1 MRGLIDVALRRKRT
15 ATERKNRTAR
25 GMPFG
30 LVLIIAFLTLA
41 AVPAIGAEDLAQT
54 YTTQIQPLLVRSCGK
69 CHGRTP
75 SNNDLDLTSFGSAQ
89 AMLDRPKMLSNVAER
104 VRDGDMPPKEA
115 PQPTPAEQEQ
125 LLGWITAALDAEAA
139 ARAGDPGPVTLRR
152 LSNTEYD
159 NAIRDLT
166 GVDMRPTQAREFPV
180 DSVGGEGFA
189 NVGEAM
195 PVTPELIGRYHQT
208 ARDVAARA
216 VLLPTGFRFSASPDR
231 PTWAAETLDS
241 LRSFHTRY
249 AGPNGE
255 PPLAAHLTAT
265 LRHREKMIR
274 GGAAAIAEVAAEEEL
289 NTTYLTALWE
299 GLTGTTK
306 SSLAPAE
313 VDARMQQWRQ
323 KAAEIEAQKKRRL
336 AAVKKIESLWTS
348 SKSVLAESQV
358 AEGGSVAFEHK
369 VKVGRGELLL
379 LTVLPNDNHGAD
391 STLVEWT
398 IRETAGG
405 QRNWSVADLVSNLLN
420 GNSWSDE
427 DGVRWSFLETTST
440 PTFLTDR
447 RDSIQGH
454 PELKAWSLG
463 SEPSVFVNAGEEL
476 SVWTTLPARTFFVHP
491 GHKRP
496 VSVAWTSPIDGELL
510 ISGRVADAHPA
521 GLDGVAFKLS
531 HLAAPDLGQ
540 ALVDISEASS
550 DPPDAGPAPAPLDLI
565 REKWQAATNDP
576 APVLAAIKATQDQLF
591 RSNYRQNAVIAVG
604 NGFPAWEE
612 LRRVVARERVEGA
625 AREPVF
631 RLVALPAQPD
641 TFVVWDRLRLE
652 GGDGPTLVLA
662 EHPELKAAVEAACG
676 IKFGQHPQNRLV
688 PSTALVTAAGEEV
701 VIDLKHLPLPLQQL
715 LTLPRFLRADVSLDE
730 GSPET
735 AEVQAFLIA
744 ASGGGD
750 RLSEPV
756 AKASPGNPRVAKI
769 VHQRVADELARSATE
784 FRALFP
790 PAVLFEPIIPRDAQG
805 SVFLYRREDEPLRRL
820 LLDEAGRD
828 ELNRLWRELEFVSE
842 QAFAT
847 PRMYEEIMQYYRR
860 PNDGARI
867 MFFYIQLFGE
877 QVNQE
882 EAALHA
888 VKANAETA
896 HLKELLVFA
905 ERAWRRPLT
914 GDELNAVLASY
925 RTDRADGIKHEP
937 AFRAALARVLSSPWF
952 LYRVEQP
959 ATGPHWQPVS
969 GDELATRLS
978 FLLWDSIPDDELRAK
993 SASLH
998 EREVLEE
1005 QLRRMLKDGRIR
1017 GMAQEFGARWLG
1029 VRNFVTD
1036 HGRNVKQ
1043 FPEFTP
1049 TVRDALAE
1057 EPVRFFEDLLVN
1069 DRPVAEVID
1078 ADTVVVN
1085 DVLAKHYGIP
1095 DVTGPQWRRVD
1106 NALAHSRGGMLGF
1119 GAVLAKTA
1127 AASRTS
1133 PVKRGTW
1140 VVEILGERLPKTPP
1154 GVPPLPETPP
1164 EGLSVREIT
1173 ERHRK
1178 DPACAGCHSRIDP
1191 YGMTLEQFDALGRLR
1206 PANDL
1211 KPDDAKATTRDG
1223 VQIDGFAGL
1232 RDYLAGPRRED
1243 VLRAFANKLTGYALG
1258 RTVQLSDLKLVDEL
1272 TKTMVDG
1279 GTWSD
1284 VLLMIVRSEQFRC
1297 IRPATAT
1304 TAGVP

>member
-1 MRGLIDVALRRKRT
+1 MRGLIDVVLRRERT
-15 ATERKNRTAR
+15 AAKRKNRTTC

-30 LVLIIAFLTLA
+30 VKLFIAFLTLA
-41 AVPAIGAEDLAQT
+41 TVPATGAEDLART
-54 YTTQIQPLLVRSCGK
+54 YTTQIQPLLVNSCGK
-69 CHGRTP
+69 CHGKTP
-75 SNNDLDLTSFGSAQ
+75 TDNDLDLTSFGSAQ
-89 AMLDRPKMLSNVAER
+89 AMLARAKMLSNVAER

-115 PQPTPAEQEQ
+115 PQPTPADREQ

-216 VLLPTGFRFSASPDR
+216 VLLPTGFRFSDSPDR
-231 PTWAAETLDS
+231 PTWAAEMLDS

-265 LRHREKMIR
+265 LRHREKLIR
-274 GGAAAIAEVAAEEEL
+274 GGAGAIAAVAAEEKL
-289 NTTYLTALWE
+289 NATYLTALWE

-336 AAVKKIESLWTS
+336 AAAKKIESLWIS

-358 AEGGSVAFEHK
+358 AEGGSVPFEHN
-369 VKVGRGELLL
+369 VKMGRGELLL

-398 IRETAGG
+398 IREIAGP
-405 QRNWSVADLVSNLLN
+405 QRIWSVADLVPNLLN
-420 GNSWSDE
+420 GNSWPDE
-427 DGVRWSFLETTST
+427 DGDRWSFLETTPN

-463 SEPSVFVNAGEEL
+463 SEPSVFVNAGEKL
-476 SVWTTLPARTFFVHP
+476 SVWTTLPARTFFMHP
-491 GHKRP
+491 GHQRP
-496 VSVAWTSPIDGELL
+496 VSVAWTSPIDGEVL

-540 ALVDISEASS
+540 ALVDVGNASS
-550 DPPDAGPAPAPLDLI
+550 ELPDPGPHPAPLDLI
-565 REKWQAATNDP
+565 REKWEAATADP

-591 RSNYRQNAVIAVG
+591 RGNYRQNAVIAVG

-612 LRRVVARERVEGA
+612 LRRVVARELVEGA

-652 GGDGPTLVLA
+652 GGDGTTLIFA
-662 EHPELKAAVEAACG
+662 EHPELKAAVETACG
-676 IKFGQHPQNRLV
+676 IKFGHHPQNRPV
-688 PSTALVTAAGEEV
+688 PNSALVTVAGEEV
-701 VIDLKHLPLPLQQL
+701 VIDLRNLPPPLQQL
-715 LTLPRFLRADVSLDE
+715 LALPRFLRADVSLDE

-744 ASGGGD
+744 ATGGGD

-756 AKASPGNPRVAKI
+756 AKATPGDPRAAKI
-769 VHQRVADELARSATE
+769 VHPRVAAERARSANE

-820 LLDEAGRD
+820 LLDKAGRD

-877 QVNQE
+877 QVKQE
-882 EAALHA
+882 EAALHTA
-888 VKANAETA
+888 KVNAETA
-896 HLKELLVFA
+896 HLKQLLAFA

-914 GDELNAVLASY
+914 GDEITAVLASY
-925 RTDRADGIKHEP
+925 RTDRADGTKHEP

-969 GDELATRLS
+969 GEELATRLS

-993 SASLH
+993 SARLH
-998 EREVLEE
+998 EPEVLEE
-1005 QLRRMLKDGRIR
+1005 QLRRMLKDGRMR

-1029 VRNFVTD
+1029 VRDFAMD

-1078 ADTVVVN
+1078 ADTVFVN

-1095 DVTGPQWRRVD
+1095 DVTGPQWHRID
-1106 NALAHSRGGMLGF
+1106 KAFTHSRGGLLGF

-1133 PVKRGTW
+1133 PVKRGAW

-1206 PANDL
+1206 HANDL
-1211 KPDDAKATTRDG
+1211 KPGDAKATTRDG

-1243 VLRAFANKLTGYALG
+1243 VLQTLAHKLTGYALG
-1258 RTVQLSDLKLVDEL
+1258 RTVQLSDRKLVDEL

-1279 GTWSD
+1279 GSWSD

-1304 TAGVP
+1304 TAGGP